1 MATIIIPTPLR
12 KFTNQQSK
20 ISVEGNTI
28 KEALDDL
35 TLNYPDVKRNLIDEN
50 GKIRGFVN
58 IFIEDEDIRS
68 LKEEETTI
76 EKNSTI
82 SIIPAIA
89 GGSGEEETT
98 FSKKN

>member
-76 EKNSTI
+76 EKT
-82 SIIPAIA
+82 PQLALFLQLR
-89 GGSGEEETT
+89 EEVEKKKQY
-98 FSKKN
+98 FLKKN

>member
-58 IFIEDEDIRS
+58 IFLEDEDIRS
-68 LKEEETTI
+68 LKDEETTI
-76 EKNSTI
+76 EKKLHN
-82 SIIPAIA
+82 
-89 GGSGEEETT
+89 
-98 FSKKN
+98 